1 MKKSNVLLFSAA
13 SGGIVGILIGAI
25 AGAGTNVLLPGL
37 GLIIAGSLILGAI
50 GGLIGALLGLL
61 FGALIIAVKTS
72 GRSDNLP

>member
-1 MKKSNVLLFSAA
+1 MKKSSVLLFSAA

-25 AGAGTNVLLPGL
+25 AGAGTSVLLPGL
-37 GLIIAGSLILGAI
+37 GLIIAGSLILGVI

-72 GRSDNLP
+72 GQSDKLP